1 MRILDSPAL
10 DHLSRLPLDRP
21 FTTALARRAGVSN
34 KALHELV
41 GLGLLRRPV
50 RSAYVSNDLPDTLA
64 LRVAMLE
71 LVVPPGC
78 FVADHT
84 AAWLHAGDKA
94 LLPNAHMI
102 VPKPDIFR
110 HSSTR
115 ALRNP
120 LVRSGERAVSA
131 SDLIRIDSIE
141 ATTPLRTGC
150 DILRL
155 FQRDVGMWGMDCM
168 LSTGSFSL
176 EEVYAALP
184 RWRGQRGVVKLRALA
199 PLADGG
205 SQSFGET
212 GLRNRWFDAGL
223 PRPRC
228 QIPVVLNGRV
238 IYWLDMGLEE
248 LCFAAEYDGAAW
260 HDGHEA
266 AEHAAGRRKWLEGQR
281 EWRIEVFRNLS
292 VFGAKQDADIR
303 LRAAYEAVR
312 RSRTDIVL

>member
-1 MRILDSPAL
+1 MLIIDAPAL
-10 DHLSRLPLDRP
+10 DHLRRLPLDQP
-21 FTTALARRAGVSN
+21 FTTAMARAAGVPA
-34 KALHELV
+34 KILHQLV

-50 RSAYVSNDLPDTLA
+50 RSAYVANNLADTLA
-64 LRVAMLE
+64 LRVALLE

-94 LLPNAHMI
+94 LLPNGHLI
-102 VPKPDIFR
+102 IPKPDIFR

-120 LVRSGERAVSA
+120 LVRSGERAVTGD
-131 SDLIRIDSIE
+131 DLMRIGTIE
-141 ATTPLRTGC
+141 TTTPLRTGC

-155 FQRDVGMWGMDCM
+155 FKRDVGMWGMDCM
-168 LSTGSFSL
+168 LGLGAFTL
-176 EEVYAALP
+176 DEVFAVLP
-184 RWRGQRGVVKLRALA
+184 RWRAQRGVVQLRALA

-205 SQSFGET
+205 SQSFGES
-212 GLRNRWFDAGL
+212 GLRLRWHDASL

-228 QIPVVLNGRV
+228 QIPIVLDGRV

-248 LCFAAEYDGAAW
+248 LRFAAEYDGAAW
-260 HDGHEA
+260 HDGDEA
-266 AEHAAGRRKWLEGQR
+266 EERDADRRAWMEGHR
-281 EWRIEVFRNLS
+281 EWWIEVFRNSS
-292 VFGAKQDADIR
+292 VFGAAQDADIR

-312 RSRTDIVL
+312 RSRTHIVL